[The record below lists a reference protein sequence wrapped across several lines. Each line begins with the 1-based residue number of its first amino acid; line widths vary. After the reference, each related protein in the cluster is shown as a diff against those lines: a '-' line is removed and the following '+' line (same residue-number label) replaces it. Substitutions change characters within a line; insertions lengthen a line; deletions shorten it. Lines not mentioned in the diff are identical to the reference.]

1 MKKIIEFFKT
11 EKGTKLILFLSTFV
25 IVLIVYLWTIAP
37 TLAFWDC
44 GEFITCS
51 YILGIPHPP
60 GTPLYVIIGRLF
72 SLLPISKD
80 IGYRVNFFS
89 AFSSAL
95 SAAFLYLVI
104 VKIISIIANKKE
116 NNFIHHF
123 IALSGALLSAFAFSV
138 WDNSV
143 EAEVYSPSNLFLV
156 VGIWLILHWYDNR
169 GTKGNKNTLLLVIY
183 LVFLSMGIHLLPLLL
198 LPPLLIFIILVDWR
212 EITDIKFIISGILLA
227 VIGVTTYAYLYIR
240 AQLNPYINEAD
251 PSTLKAL
258 WAVFT
263 REQYGPMKLIP
274 RKTQTETG
282 MSLIPAFW
290 EQIKVYLKYYSWQ
303 YFPFPRQQTNTIL
316 SIFSMV
322 GTYIYT
328 FLGVSGMYVHYKKDK
343 KTFWLFFTL
352 FLLLSLGLVTYLN
365 LRFSPSD
372 PNPRHEPREV
382 RERDYFF
389 ASSYFFFAFYV
400 AIFLYYLYEKISL
413 SKSYKYLIYPYYALI
428 FFIPVLPIIS
438 NIKSHVNRRGDYI
451 PYDYAYNMLVSAD
464 ENSVVL
470 TNGDND
476 TFPLW
481 FMQYVVGFR
490 KHDLQNKKGVIL
502 ANLSLLNTNW
512 YIKQLKK
519 WGVPIDFDT
528 PFRGIGRFEEAYK
541 KARYRGYKGTFED
554 FVIDNLTPIKAQD
567 GSLLFVKDLAIRN
580 IILVSSGIKP
590 TINDLFIPES
600 AFVKKYIKP
609 DIYKPSINLYFS
621 ATVSYESRVAYQK
634 HLKLEG
640 FLYKLI
646 PEESEE
652 EMVDQEKTYDLLMNR
667 FKYRSIFDKRIYKDD
682 NTKRL
687 LTNYSALLF
696 TLGRSLRLKVIE
708 APFVFNPQTY
718 EFLKVNENQK
728 EILKKAAEVFIK
740 GLSFSDDERIW
751 ATIMIELRAI
761 LKVINDPKFAIEII
775 SRLERENVSP
785 YFLILKGE
793 IYQNMGDLDKAELN
807 FKKATESSKND
818 PGIYYSY
825 LKILSIK
832 GDTEKFNSILGEI
845 FKNQE
850 LFGGVYGYANALGD
864 TGIMIDILKYYLMLN
879 PGDYE
884 TRNYFDSLNYK
895 FYRMPR

>member
-1 MKKIIEFFKT
+1 M
-11 EKGTKLILFLSTFV
+11 EKMMQFLKSQRGTKFIFFLFTFIFV
-25 IVLIVYLWTIAP
+25 MIVYLWTIAP

-44 GEFITCS
+44 GEFITCT

-60 GTPLYVIIGRLF
+60 GTPFYVIIGRLF

-89 AFSSAL
+89 SLSGAL
-95 SAAFLYLVI
+95 SAAFLYLI
-104 VKIISIIANKKE
+104 IIKIISIISAKKE
-116 NNFIHHF
+116 SNIIHHF
-123 IALSGALLSAFAFSV
+123 IAFSGALLSAFAFSV

-156 VGIWLILHWYDNR
+156 IGMWLILHWYDNR
-169 GTKGNKNTLLLVIY
+169 GTKGNKNTLLLVVY
-183 LVFLSMGIHLLPLLL
+183 LAFLSMGIHLLPLLL
-198 LPPLLIFIILVDWR
+198 LPPLLIFIIFVDWR
-212 EITDIKFIISGILLA
+212 EIVDTKFIISGIIFA
-227 VIGVTTYAYLYIR
+227 IIGVTTYAYLYIR
-240 AQLNPYINEAD
+240 AKLNPYINEAD

-263 REQYGPMKLIP
+263 REQYGPMKLLP

-290 EQIKVYLKYYSWQ
+290 EQIKVYLKYFSWQ
-303 YFPFPRQQTNTIL
+303 YFPFPREKTNTVL
-316 SIFSMV
+316 SIFSMI

-328 FLGVSGMYVHYKKDK
+328 FLGVSGMYIHYKRDK

-352 FLLLSLGLVTYLN
+352 FILLSLGLVTYLN

-372 PNPRHEPREV
+372 PNPKHEPREV

-400 AIFLYYLYEKISL
+400 GIFLYYLYEKICS
-413 SKSYKYLIYPYYALI
+413 SKFYKYLIYPYYIFI
-428 FFIPVLPIIS
+428 FFIPILPIIS

-481 FMQYVVGFR
+481 FMQYVVGFK
-490 KHDLQNKKGVIL
+490 KHDLPNKKGVIL

-519 WGVPIDFDT
+519 WGVPMDFDT
-528 PFRGIGRFEEAYK
+528 PFRGVGRFEEAYK
-541 KARYRGYKGTFED
+541 KARYRGYKGSFED
-554 FVIDNLTPIKAQD
+554 FVIDNLTPIKAED

-580 IILVSSGIKP
+580 IILSSSGLTPKLR
-590 TINDLFIPES
+590 DFFIPES
-600 AFVKKYIKP
+600 VFVKEYVKP
-609 DIYKPSINLYFS
+609 GVYKPSINLYFS
-621 ATVSYESRVAYQK
+621 ATVAYESRVAYQR

-640 FLYKLI
+640 FLYKLL

-652 EMVDQEKTYDLLMNR
+652 EMVDQEKTYDLLMNK
-667 FKYRSIFDKRIYKDD
+667 FNYRSVFDKRIYKDE

-696 TLGRSLRLKVIE
+696 TLGRSMRLNVIKS
-708 APFVFNPQTY
+708 PFVFNPETY
-718 EFLKVNENQK
+718 EFLKVDENQK
-728 EILKKAAEVFIK
+728 EILRKSAEVFIK

-761 LKVINDPKFAIEII
+761 LKVINDPDFAIKLL
-775 SRLERENVSP
+775 SQLEKENVPS
-785 YFLILKGE
+785 YFYLLKGE
-793 IYQNMGDLDKAELN
+793 IYQLGGDINNAELN
-807 FKKATESSKND
+807 FKIAMEKSEND

-825 LKILSIK
+825 LKVLLLK
-832 GDTEKFNSILGEI
+832 GDTARFNSILNDI
-845 FKNQE
+845 FKNQQ
-850 LFGGVYGYANALGD
+850 LFGGVYGYANAFGD
-864 TGIMIDILKYYLMLN
+864 TGMMIDILKFYLMIN

-884 TRNYFDSLNYK
+884 TKNYFDSLNYK